1 MAGDP
6 SVRTTINVDDGI
18 FEELMRRTGARTK
31 TAAVRI
37 ALEEYIRLKR
47 KEELLALRGK
57 VEFVD
62 NWRELRE
69 LEIQEMKETWGDD

>member
-1 MAGDP
+1 M
-6 SVRTTINVDDGI
+6 RTTINVDDHL
-18 FEELMRRTGARTK
+18 FEELIRRTGARTK

-37 ALEEYIRLKR
+37 ALEEYIRLMR
-47 KEELLALRGK
+47 VKELIAMRGK
-57 VEFVD
+57 VDIED

>member
-1 MAGDP
+1 MTREP
-6 SVRTTINVDDGI
+6 SMRTTINVDDHL

-37 ALEEYIRLKR
+37 ALEEYIRLMR
-47 KEELLALRGK
+47 VRELISLRGK
-57 VEFVD
+57 VDIAD

>member
-1 MAGDP
+1 M
-6 SVRTTINVDDGI
+6 RTTINVDDSL

-37 ALEEYIRLKR
+37 ALEEYIRLMRVK
-47 KEELLALRGK
+47 ELLSLRGK
-57 VEFVD
+57 LEIED

>member
-1 MAGDP
+1 M
-6 SVRTTINVDDGI
+6 RTTINVDDHL

-37 ALEEYIRLKR
+37 ALKEYIRLMR
-47 KEELLALRGK
+47 VRELISLRGK
-57 VEFVD
+57 VDIAD